1 MSLKQ
6 FHTKLDLKKL
16 TEKGEFEGYGSVFNE
31 VDMGGDKVMP
41 GAFKNSLAGKPLT
54 AIKLLWQHDPGTPI
68 GVWEEMKEDER
79 GLFVKGQIL
88 TAVQKGAE
96 ALALMKAGVIDG
108 LSIGFR
114 TVKSMWEDNNEVRQ
128 LLEVDLWEISVVTF
142 PMNLRA
148 RVDGVKMTMRDA
160 EAVLR
165 DGGMPS
171 NFAKLVAKY
180 GFEEAERKVQR
191 ERREAEPVGVDANA
205 LIGGFNFT

>member
-6 FHTKLDLKKL
+6 IHTKLDLKKL
-16 TEKGEFEGYGSVFNE
+16 TDAGEFEGYGSVFHE

-41 GAFKNSLAGKPLT
+41 GAFANSLSAKPPT
-54 AIKLLWQHDPGTPI
+54 AIKLLWQHDPAQPI
-68 GVWEEMKEDER
+68 GVWEEMREDDR
-79 GLFVKGQIL
+79 GLYVKGKLL

-96 ALALMKAGVIDG
+96 VLALMKANVVDG

-114 TVKSMWEDNNEVRQ
+114 TVRSMWEDNNEVRQ

-142 PMNLRA
+142 PMNLGA
-148 RVDGVKMTMRDA
+148 RVNGVKSTIRDA
-160 EAVLR
+160 EAALR

-180 GFEEAERKVQR
+180 GFDEAERRVQR
-191 ERREAEPVGVDANA
+191 EQRDAEPVAIDANT
-205 LIGGFNFT
+205 LIGGFNFK